1 MVFGAGWV
9 AGAIL
14 SPSFLQGS
22 HAVILLILIAVGLY
36 ITWKSAV
43 IILVRHEEGARGEE
57 QVARVLDALPDTWR
71 VFHSV
76 KLDSGEMDHVLVS
89 DRQVFTIETVHWQGQ
104 VRVVNGKLMHGE
116 KFYPGYELETLRK
129 QAEINAEE
137 FGIPETAVSPMVC
150 VVGGRYGDY
159 PGVKNGVWL
168 GEIQDLGVFLCT
180 PREGHLPDAKRAEV
194 LRLLEEKI
202 ITTKKEDS
210 KL

>member
-57 QVARVLDALPDTWR
+57 QVARVLDALPDTWM
-71 VFHSV
+71 VFHS
-76 KLDSGEMDHVLVS
+76 
-89 DRQVFTIETVHWQGQ
+89 
-104 VRVVNGKLMHGE
+104 
-116 KFYPGYELETLRK
+116 K